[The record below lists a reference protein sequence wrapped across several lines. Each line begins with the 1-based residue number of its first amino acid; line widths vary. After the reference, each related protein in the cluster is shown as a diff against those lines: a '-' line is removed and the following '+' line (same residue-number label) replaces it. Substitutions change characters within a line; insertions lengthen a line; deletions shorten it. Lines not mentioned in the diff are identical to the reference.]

1 MSRDTYSYEPHEARD
16 AATRTRPQHRQVPVS
31 EVRDAGAER
40 SGGKSSDVAPRERGR
55 IPLTPER
62 LDSPSAYFDRDR
74 TYLLRDSELRMLSE
88 IATFRVI
95 RPSDLAKYAYSGDSA
110 RMERDLRRLKHAHL
124 LNDQTVE
131 VPRKKMLRV
140 LTLTKQGHRILRN
153 SGQLSEQQVSY
164 HGLAKPKEVEHDAAL
179 YRLYE
184 KETARIESA
193 GGRPVRVLLDYEL
206 KRDLNRELA
215 KLAEDQPDVD
225 QERKRIAERHGLEV
239 IDGKIP
245 IPDLRIEYVNADL
258 EPRHVDLDLV
268 TRDYRPRGVAEKARA
283 GFALYSSAEDA
294 PRLRRI
300 LHDRDLTAEILSL

>member
-1 MSRDTYSYEPHEARD
+1 MSRDTYSYDPHDTREAAPRP
-16 AATRTRPQHRQVPVS
+16 RPQRRQVPVS
-31 EVRDAGAER
+31 EVRDAGADR
-40 SGGKSSDVAPRERGR
+40 SGGESSDLASRERSR
-55 IPLTPER
+55 IPLQPER
-62 LDSPSAYFDRDR
+62 LDSPRAYFDRDR
-74 TYLLRDSELRMLSE
+74 TYLLRDSELRTLSE

-95 RPSDLAKYAYSGDSA
+95 RPNDLAKYSYAGDRA

-131 VPRKKMLRV
+131 VPRKKTLRV

-153 SGQLSEQQVSY
+153 SGQLSEQQASY
-164 HGLAKPKEVEHDAAL
+164 HGMAKPKEVEHDAAL

-184 KETARIESA
+184 RETARIESA
-193 GGRPVRVLLDYEL
+193 DGRPVRVLLDYEL

-215 KLAEDQPDVD
+215 KLAEDQPDFD
-225 QERKRIAERHGLEV
+225 EERERIAQRHGLEV

-268 TRDYRPRGVAEKARA
+268 TRDYRPSGLAEKARA
-283 GFALYSSAEDA
+283 GFTLYSSAEDE

-300 LHDRDLTAEILSL
+300 LHDKDLTAKILSL

>member
-1 MSRDTYSYEPHEARD
+1 MSRDTYSYDPHEPRD
-16 AATRTRPQHRQVPVS
+16 AATRARPQPRRALTA
-31 EVRDAGAER
+31 EVRNAGAER
-40 SGGKSSDVAPRERGR
+40 SGGESSDLASRERTR
-55 IPLTPER
+55 IPLKPER
-62 LDSPSAYFDRDR
+62 SDIPQAHFDRDR
-74 TYLLRDSELRMLSE
+74 TYLLRDSELRTLSE
-88 IATFRVI
+88 IATFRVV
-95 RPSDLAKYAYSGDSA
+95 RPNDLAKYAYAGDSA
-110 RMERDLRRLKHAHL
+110 RMERDLRRLKHDHL
-124 LNDQTVE
+124 LDDQTVE

-140 LTLTKQGHRILRN
+140 LTLTKQGHRVLRK
-153 SGQLSEQQVSY
+153 SGQLSEQQLSY

-179 YRLYE
+179 YRLFE
-184 KETARIESA
+184 REAARIESA

-206 KRDLNRELA
+206 KSDLNRELA
-215 KLAEDQPDVD
+215 KLAEDRPDSD
-225 QERKRIAERHGLEV
+225 EERERIAHRHDLEV